1 MKNKRNKTWVVISD
15 CIYAIMCVLLVLLL
29 FGMQSL
35 YVKIGLLSTAL
46 LYMVCR
52 FANYMVSR
60 KENAN
65 LLESKR
71 ADDAKL
77 CPNKSEEEKLMA
89 AVMPSDVDESI
100 MAQAKAMEEYKE
112 VVLRYSGITSIL
124 KDNSANA
131 QALNIT
137 PEYVKECAE
146 ELQLKKEAF
155 EVATEKTEKLKRA
168 LQREKEMC
176 SMLDKYLQ

>member
-1 MKNKRNKTWVVISD
+1 MKNKRNKTWLVIGD
-15 CIYAIMCVLLVLLL
+15 CIYAIMCVLLVLVL
-29 FGMQSL
+29 FGEQSL
-35 YVKIGLLSTAL
+35 YVRIGLLLAAV
-46 LYMVCR
+46 LYMACR

-65 LLESKR
+65 LLENTR

-77 CPNKSEEEKLMA
+77 CPNKSEEEELLA
-89 AVMPSDVDESI
+89 TVMPSDVDESI

-112 VVLRYSGITSIL
+112 VALRYSGIANVL
-124 KDNSANA
+124 KDNPANA

-137 PEYVKECAE
+137 PEYIEKCAE

-155 EVATEKTEKLKRA
+155 EAATEKTEKLKQA
-168 LQREKEMC
+168 LQRKKEMC